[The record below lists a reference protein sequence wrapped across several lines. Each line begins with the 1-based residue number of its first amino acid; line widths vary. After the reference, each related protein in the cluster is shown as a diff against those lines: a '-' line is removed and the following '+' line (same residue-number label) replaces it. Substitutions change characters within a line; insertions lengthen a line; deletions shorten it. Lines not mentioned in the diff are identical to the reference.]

1 MDHEW
6 TDESEKPLIK
16 WAEQAQT
23 YKWMYSQKE
32 INVYEHIALIAAAI
46 NAGINFTITLLPEK
60 EQKYSLFI
68 TGILNIIALVITAI
82 YKILTSER
90 IPVEQR
96 IAALAWDRLQRS
108 IRIELSR
115 MRDNREN
122 YGSFVRLKH
131 EEYDRLLECSPS
143 LSDKVIKKYK
153 EAVKKAEEKKKKEN
167 DV

>member
-1 MDHEW
+1 MDQEW
-6 TDESEKPLIK
+6 TDESEKVLVE
-16 WAEQAQT
+16 WADKAGT

-32 INVYEHIALIAAAI
+32 IVVYEHIALIAAAI

-90 IPVEQR
+90 IPENQR
-96 IAALAWDRLQRS
+96 IAYLGWNRLQRS

-115 MRDNREN
+115 HPDNREN
-122 YGSFVRLKH
+122 CISFIRLKRD
-131 EEYDRLLECSPS
+131 EYDRLMECSPS

-153 EAVKKAEEKKKKEN
+153 EAVKKEKKEKEN